1 MTILPETL
9 LLKRYETVLRKE
21 VDREHRHPTRIILHT
36 AGFDDSG
43 NNKRVVDIWES
54 EHGCLNNDFNNRLK
68 PVMERINAP
77 MPNGEIIPNH
87 NVNAHS
93 DIDTYRVR

>member
-1 MTILPETL
+1 M
-9 LLKRYETVLRKE
+9 YEQLRKE
-21 VDREHRHPTRIILHT
+21 VDWEHRHPTRIILHN

-54 EHGCLNNDFNNRLK
+54 EHGLNNYFNNRLK

-77 MPNGEIIPNH
+77 MPNGEIIPNN
-87 NVNAHS
+87 NVNAHA